1 MRCTLLRDPLQSSGR
16 VLWGDAKVAKGGL
29 HWWHLLV
36 IVLLAAMIGTA
47 IGDILV
53 KAMPGSR
60 AVEMIGSGVR
70 LGTTSPIDLDMRVAQ
85 VTLGAG
91 LRLTVLGGLLAAGAL
106 LLLVR
111 RVH

>member
-1 MRCTLLRDPLQSSGR
+1 M
-16 VLWGDAKVAKGGL
+16 AKGGL
-29 HWWHLLV
+29 QWWHLLV

-47 IGDILV
+47 LGDILIR
-53 KAMPGSR
+53 AMPGSR
-60 AVEMIGSGVR
+60 TAEMIGSGVR
-70 LGTTSPIDLDMRVAQ
+70 LGTTSPLDLDLKVAQ

-91 LRLTVLGGLLAAGAL
+91 LRLTVLGGLLALAAL